1 LPSTSPTSQ
10 EQFGLTED
18 LILVVKKQ
26 PQRRGLNKLAGLLG
40 KYGYVKES
48 FYQALLERE
57 EAYPTGLQTSV
68 IGVAI
73 PHTDTGHVIK
83 PPLAIA
89 TLEAPVFFQAMDN
102 PQSKIPVELIIVM
115 AIKEPAMQLK
125 SLQKIMQILQDEN
138 ILIKI
143 NIERKARQA
152 NGAGSLL
159 AMAVCFSYVSSANRY
174 KHDHAGPWLDQY
186 PKC

>member
-1 LPSTSPTSQ
+1 MPSTSPTNQ
-10 EQFGLTED
+10 EKFGLNEN
-18 LILVVKKQ
+18 LILVGEKAASKEEV
-26 PQRRGLNKLAGLLG
+26 LTKLAGLLG

-57 EAYPTGLQTSV
+57 ESYPTGLQTSV

-73 PHTDTGHVIK
+73 PHADTGHVIK
-83 PPLAIA
+83 PALAIA

-115 AIKEPAMQLK
+115 AVKEPAMQLK

-138 ILIKI
+138 TLTKL
-143 NIERKARQA
+143 RQA
-152 NGAGSLL
+152 QKAKEILVL
-159 AMAVCFSYVSSANRY
+159 MKQHFAFD
-174 KHDHAGPWLDQY
+174 K
-186 PKC
+186 

>member
-1 LPSTSPTSQ
+1 MKLRRRSILPSTSPTNNE

-18 LILVVKKQ
+18 LILVSEKATSKEEV
-26 PQRRGLNKLAGLLG
+26 LTKLAGLLG

-57 EAYPTGLQTSV
+57 ESYPTGLQTSV

-73 PHTDTGHVIK
+73 PHADTGHVIK
-83 PPLAIA
+83 PALAIA

-115 AIKEPAMQLK
+115 AVKEPAMQLK

-138 ILIKI
+138 TLTKL
-143 NIERKARQA
+143 RQA
-152 NGAGSLL
+152 QKAKEILVL
-159 AMAVCFSYVSSANRY
+159 MKQHFAFD
-174 KHDHAGPWLDQY
+174 K
-186 PKC
+186 

>member
-1 LPSTSPTSQ
+1 MPSTSPTNQ
-10 EQFGLTED
+10 EKFGLNEN
-18 LILVVKKQ
+18 LILVGEKAASKEEV
-26 PQRRGLNKLAGLLG
+26 LNKLAGLLG

-57 EAYPTGLQTSV
+57 ESYPTGLQTSV

-73 PHTDTGHVIK
+73 PHADTGHVIK
-83 PPLAIA
+83 PALAIA

-115 AIKEPAMQLK
+115 AVKEPAMQLK

-138 ILIKI
+138 TLTKL
-143 NIERKARQA
+143 RQA
-152 NGAGSLL
+152 QKAKEILVL
-159 AMAVCFSYVSSANRY
+159 MKQHFAFD
-174 KHDHAGPWLDQY
+174 K
-186 PKC
+186 

>member
-1 LPSTSPTSQ
+1 MPSTSPTNQ
-10 EQFGLTED
+10 EKFGLNEN
-18 LILVVKKQ
+18 LILVGEKAASKEEV
-26 PQRRGLNKLAGLLG
+26 LTKLAGLLG

-57 EAYPTGLQTSV
+57 ESYPTGLQTSV

-73 PHTDTGHVIK
+73 PHADTGHVIK
-83 PPLAIA
+83 PALAIA

-102 PQSKIPVELIIVM
+102 PQEKIPVELVIVM

-138 ILIKI
+138 TLTKL
-143 NIERKARQA
+143 RQA
-152 NGAGSLL
+152 QKAKEILVL
-159 AMAVCFSYVSSANRY
+159 MKQHFAFD
-174 KHDHAGPWLDQY
+174 K
-186 PKC
+186 